1 MLLGIVA
8 RSDIADV
15 QDATT
20 VQIDHLERLRNE
32 CFTSAVH
39 RSHDLS
45 QELVVDNLTVVIRV
59 ESLEDG
65 LNLKAILRN
74 TIAFEGLSE
83 LLAVE
88 GARVIVVHD
97 LKGLSKVEDATG
109 TASLYTFTHTVDEL
123 GVGYK
128 LLFPVFLLLHIC
140 PTLTLDVDALISSKV
155 TRVLATSG
163 SHLIMHLIAFA
174 SGLSALIRHTMSKHT
189 IFGLAVKDL
198 VVLILPLLTAILASH
213 IAGLATTVL
222 SLSDGDEVH
231 VPDTNEEVLELD
243 IPLERIV
250 HELMILGELGAG
262 DVLVTTEVVV
272 RVVE

>member
-32 CFTSAVH
+32 SLTSAVH

-45 QELVVDNLTVVIRV
+45 QELIVDNLTVVIRV

-174 SGLSALIRHTMSKHT
+174 SGLSALIRHTMGKHT

-243 IPLERIV
+243 IPLERLV
-250 HELMILGELGAG
+250 HELMILGELGAS